1 MVDGEYTT
9 HVYAKPSMRKQPATA
24 PADDT
29 RTRLLQTSLSVFAR
43 RDFDAVSIREIVE
56 HAGANIAAVSYHFG
70 GKQGLYMATAEF
82 LADAMQQKV
91 QWQLSRL
98 QSEPPVDS
106 ASAQEQLANLI
117 ETLVE
122 TLLLDPL
129 GDDAAGFILREQ
141 LQPTA
146 AFDILFERLMR
157 PMQQA
162 FQSLLAQLGP
172 EQADDYGQVL
182 RTHAL
187 MGQILAFRTARQT
200 LLRRL
205 GVDCLSTADVEAITR
220 QVTGLTLH
228 AVGAAT
234 IPRKPR

>member
-1 MVDGEYTT
+1 
-9 HVYAKPSMRKQPATA
+9 MRKQPATT

>member
-1 MVDGEYTT
+1 M
-9 HVYAKPSMRKQPATA
+9 KKQPANA

-29 RTRLLQTSLSVFAR
+29 RTRLLQTSLNVFAR
-43 RDFDAVSIREIVE
+43 RDFDAVSVREIVDR
-56 HAGANIAAVSYHFG
+56 AGANIAAVSYHFG
-70 GKQGLYMATAEF
+70 GKQGLYLATAEF

-91 QWQLSRL
+91 EPQLSRL
-98 QSEPPVDS
+98 QAVPPVDTTS
-106 ASAQEQLANLI
+106 AEAQLADLI
-117 ETLVE
+117 ETLIG

-146 AFDILFERLMR
+146 AFDILFERLMQ
-157 PMQQA
+157 PMQTA
-162 FQSLLAQLGP
+162 FQSLLAQLGSG
-172 EQADDYGQVL
+172 ETDDYGQVL

-187 MGQILAFRTARQT
+187 MGQILAFRTARET

-205 GVDCLSTADVEAITR
+205 GQESLSTADVQAITR

-228 AVGAAT
+228 AASADT
-234 IPRKPR
+234 TQRKPR